1 MDNSFIWEKSNIF
14 VILIAWQVM
23 RSLFDILNFAKAQ
36 KIYNWNKYRKKDEP
50 IFNDFSNTVAIRGL

>member
-1 MDNSFIWEKSNIF
+1 
-14 VILIAWQVM
+14 M

-36 KIYNWNKYRKKDEP
+36 KIYKNDKYRKKDEP